1 MKKIFRGDQV
11 KFLDE
16 RHVQFSGQKSIDLM
30 EVAAVKFVNWFLEH
44 GFDKSL
50 PIFIYCGAGN
60 NGGDGFAIA
69 RLLPSDFS
77 VSVVKCFESD
87 LQLSVDAA
95 INFGRLPAHAHI
107 SILNWDDFPKESKG
121 ILIDAFLGVGLEG
134 VLRPFAKVII
144 DQINS
149 FEGIRISVDVP
160 SGLASDA
167 IRRDLVVKADFT
179 CTFAFPKL
187 ALLFPEHSEFVGE
200 LEVLDIGIL
209 EKANE
214 TIDSSFFYIQQA
226 DIRSLHPHF
235 HRFSHKGNFGKIL
248 LIGGSPGKMGA
259 LVLACKA
266 ALRTGSGLVTGF
278 LDKKERSILQ
288 ISIPEAMVI
297 WDEFPDFTSFDAIG
311 IGPGWG
317 LLERKDFFQKLLN
330 EYKKPVVIDADG
342 LNLLSMHRD
351 LISFLPPFSILT
363 PHVGEFDRLM
373 ARTCLDHLERL
384 ELASEFAQK
393 HQVILLLKG
402 AHTVISLP
410 DGRQLFNST
419 GTQYMATGGSG
430 DVLTGMIT
438 SFLGMGCSPENAAI
452 LGVFHHGLAG
462 ELAGKKF
469 RRSLIASD
477 IIGEISA
484 TYFALDIR

>member
-1 MKKIFRGDQV
+1 MLKIFRGNQV
-11 KFLDE
+11 RFLDE
-16 RHVQFSGQKSIDLM
+16 QHVQLSGQKSIDLM

-44 GFDKSL
+44 RFDKSL

-69 RLLPSDFS
+69 RLLPSGFS
-77 VSVVKCFESD
+77 VSVVKCFETD
-87 LQLSVDAA
+87 LQLSTDAA
-95 INFGRLPAHAHI
+95 INFGKLPVHV
-107 SILNWDDFPKESKG
+107 SIFSWEDFQNESKG

-134 VLRPFAKVII
+134 ELRDFAKSII
-144 DQINS
+144 NQINS

-167 IRRDLVVKADFT
+167 ISRDLVVKADFT

-200 LEVLDIGIL
+200 LELLDIGIL
-209 EKANE
+209 KEANE
-214 TIDSSFFYIQQA
+214 TINSNFFYIQQA

-266 ALRTGSGLVTGF
+266 ALRTGSGLVTGL

-288 ISIPEAMVI
+288 IAIPEAMVI
-297 WDEFPDFTSFDAIG
+297 WDELPDLTSFDAIG

-317 LLERKDFFQKLLN
+317 VLERKDFFQKLLK
-330 EYKKPVVIDADG
+330 EYKKPIVIDADG
-342 LNLLSMHRD
+342 LNLLSLHRD

-373 ARTCLDHLERL
+373 ARTSMDHLERL
-384 ELASEFAQK
+384 KLATEFAQE

-477 IIGEISA
+477 IIEEISA
-484 TYFALDIR
+484 TYLALDIR

>member
-1 MKKIFRGDQV
+1 
-11 KFLDE
+11 
-16 RHVQFSGQKSIDLM
+16 
-30 EVAAVKFVNWFLEH
+30 
-44 GFDKSL
+44 
-50 PIFIYCGAGN
+50 
-60 NGGDGFAIA
+60 
-69 RLLPSDFS
+69 
-77 VSVVKCFESD
+77 
-87 LQLSVDAA
+87 
-95 INFGRLPAHAHI
+95 
-107 SILNWDDFPKESKG
+107 
-121 ILIDAFLGVGLEG
+121 
-134 VLRPFAKVII
+134 
-144 DQINS
+144 
-149 FEGIRISVDVP
+149 
-160 SGLASDA
+160 
-167 IRRDLVVKADFT
+167 
-179 CTFAFPKL
+179 
-187 ALLFPEHSEFVGE
+187 
-200 LEVLDIGIL
+200 
-209 EKANE
+209 
-214 TIDSSFFYIQQA
+214 
-226 DIRSLHPHF
+226 
-235 HRFSHKGNFGKIL
+235 
-248 LIGGSPGKMGA
+248 MGA
-259 LVLACKA
+259 MVLACKA

-384 ELASEFAQK
+384 KLASEFAQK

-484 TYFALDIR
+484 TYLALDIR

>member
-1 MKKIFRGDQV
+1 MLKIFRGNQV

-16 RHVQFSGQKSIDLM
+16 QHVQFSGQKSIDLM

-77 VSVVKCFESD
+77 VSVVKCFETD
-87 LQLSVDAA
+87 RQLNTDAA
-95 INFGRLPAHAHI
+95 INFGKLPAHI
-107 SILNWDDFPKESKG
+107 SILSWYDFPKASKG

-134 VLRPFAKVII
+134 ELRPFAKSII
-144 DQINS
+144 NQINS

-167 IRRDLVVKADFT
+167 ISRDLVVKANFT

-187 ALLFPEHSEFVGE
+187 ALLFPEHSDFVGE

-209 EKANE
+209 ENANE
-214 TIDSSFFYIQQA
+214 TIDSNFYYIQQA

-278 LDKKERSILQ
+278 LDKKERLILQ

-297 WDEFPDFTSFDAIG
+297 WDELSDLMTFDAIG

-330 EYKKPVVIDADG
+330 EYKKTIVIDADG
-342 LNLLSMHRD
+342 LNLLSLHRD
-351 LISFLPPFSILT
+351 LISLLPPFSILT

-384 ELASEFAQK
+384 KLATEFAQE

-452 LGVFHHGLAG
+452 LSVFHHGLAG

-477 IIGEISA
+477 IIEEISA
-484 TYFALDIR
+484 TYIALDIR

>member
-1 MKKIFRGDQV
+1 MLKIFRGNQV
-11 KFLDE
+11 RFLDE
-16 RHVQFSGQKSIDLM
+16 QHVLLSGQKSIDLM
-30 EVAAVKFVNWFLEH
+30 ESAAAKFVNWFLER
-44 GFDKSL
+44 GFEKSL
-50 PIFIYCGAGN
+50 PVFIYCGAGN

-69 RLLPSDFS
+69 RLLPLDVS
-77 VSVVKCFESD
+77 VSVVKCFEFD
-87 LQLSVDAA
+87 HQLSTDAA
-95 INFGRLPAHAHI
+95 INFGRLPAHV
-107 SILNWDDFPKESKG
+107 SILSWNDFQNDSKG

-134 VLRPFAKVII
+134 ELRAFAKTII
-144 DQINS
+144 NQINS

-160 SGLASDA
+160 SGLPSDS
-167 IRRDLVVKADFT
+167 ISKDLVVKADFT

-187 ALLFPEHSEFVGE
+187 ALLFPEHSGFVGE

-209 EKANE
+209 EEANE
-214 TIDSSFFYIQQA
+214 KVNSNFFYIQRA
-226 DIRSLHPHF
+226 DILALHPHF

-278 LDKKERSILQ
+278 LDKKERLILQ
-288 ISIPEAMVI
+288 VSIPEAMVI
-297 WDEFPDFTSFDAIG
+297 WDEFPDLTSFDAIG

-317 LLERKDFFQKLLN
+317 LLARKDFFLKVLN
-330 EYKKPVVIDADG
+330 AYKKPLVIDADG
-342 LNLLSMHRD
+342 LNLLALHRE
-351 LISFLPPFSILT
+351 LISLLPSHSILT
-363 PHVGEFDRLM
+363 PHIGEFDRLIS
-373 ARTCLDHLERL
+373 RKCSDHLERL
-384 ELASEFAQK
+384 KLASEFAQN
-393 HQVILLLKG
+393 HQVILVLKG

-430 DVLTGMIT
+430 DALTGMLT

-462 ELAGKKF
+462 ELGGKKF

-477 IIGEISA
+477 IIAEIPA
-484 TYFALDIR
+484 TYLALDIR